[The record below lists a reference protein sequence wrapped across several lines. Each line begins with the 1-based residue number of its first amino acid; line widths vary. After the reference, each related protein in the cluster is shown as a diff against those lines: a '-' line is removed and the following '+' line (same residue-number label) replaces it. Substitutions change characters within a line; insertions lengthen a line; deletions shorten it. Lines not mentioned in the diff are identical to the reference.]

1 MQLITDHQRAALA
14 ENGRVNAERTIA
26 GQNPIDFKPVVKL
39 FNPNGA
45 ATWLLTETDP
55 DDADIAFG
63 LCDLGFGCPELGS
76 VRISEIASVRTR
88 FGLGIERDMYF
99 APEMT
104 LSEYA
109 DAARKAGCIRA

>member
-1 MQLITDHQRAALA
+1 MQLITAQQRATLA

-45 ATWLLTETDP
+45 ATWLLTETDI

-63 LCDLGFGCPELGS
+63 LADLGFGCPELGS
-76 VRISEIASVRTR
+76 VRLSEIAAVRTPL
-88 FGLGIERDMYF
+88 GLKIERDMYF
-99 APEMT
+99 EPEMT

-109 DAARKAGCIRA
+109 DAARKAGRIKA